1 MSATI
6 ELLFM
11 IASLIMIGVIFISV
25 YSFRKQRGIRYLLGL
40 IVCRFVYAAGVILA
54 NSVHALS
61 EKLFFHN
68 VFQTALNLMVPFF
81 ILFVMEWT
89 FPDRPIRIRWKI
101 GLLAAF
107 ALWSTQMWLDPK
119 LHWIYRSIEIVDG
132 HLATTRTAYSMS
144 FTLFCFLLLAG
155 SLYVLFQYMRN
166 IRSDLRKP
174 GMWVLFLASFSF
186 VLEIVKFVHPQW
198 SSWLL
203 PLTVYC
209 GFIGSL
215 MLIIILRFKFFSLVP
230 FARNIVLDTLQES
243 IVVANASGKVIDSNK
258 QSSLWFERLG
268 YSSVAERNISE
279 LLAFWPDW
287 LALCQTMRQ
296 GSVEIEAVM
305 DGERRWYRVNV
316 YPLHTLRMQG
326 QGSISL
332 IVDIT
337 EKQRD
342 LEQIAQL
349 NQLKD
354 QLIAIVS
361 HDIRGPLALQFQ
373 LIALLEED
381 RDGFGADHQEI
392 IAQLGGQIR
401 NTLDMSTNLLEWFR
415 SQREDMALRPRELEL
430 IEVVEDCIHL
440 LHIHSGAKQID
451 VSHSVDPGIWVHVD
465 REALGLIMR
474 NLLSNAIKFTAPGGS
489 VHVAAEQSGGL
500 VIVSVRDNGIGMS
513 QEQVRRL
520 FEDGQLGSLEGTS
533 GEKGAG
539 LGLLVTRQFL
549 LRSEG
554 SLTVESKAGE
564 GSLFKFTMR
573 GGTPA

>member
-11 IASLIMIGVIFISV
+11 IASLIMIGIIFISV
-25 YSFRKQRGIRYLLGL
+25 YSFRRQRGIRYLLGL
-40 IVCRFVYAAGVILA
+40 IVCRFVYASGVILA
-54 NSVHALS
+54 NSVHALT

-81 ILFVMEWT
+81 ILFVLEWIY
-89 FPDRPIRIRWKI
+89 PDKPIKTRWKI
-101 GLLAAF
+101 GLLAGF

-119 LHWIYRSIEIVDG
+119 LHWIYRSIELVDG
-132 HLATTRTAYSMS
+132 QLAITRTAYSMS

-155 SLYVLFQYMRN
+155 SLFALFQYMRN

-174 GMWVLFLASFSF
+174 GMWVLFLSSFSF
-186 VLEIVKFVHPQW
+186 VLEIVKFANPQW

-209 GFIGSL
+209 GFLGSL
-215 MLIIILRFKFFSLVP
+215 MLIIILRSKFFSLVP
-230 FARNIVLDTLQES
+230 FARNLVLDTLQES

-258 QSSLWFERLG
+258 QSSLWFDQLG
-268 YSSVAERNISE
+268 YSSIAERNISD

-287 LALCQTMRQ
+287 LALCKSMQQ
-296 GSVEIEAVM
+296 GSVEIEAVV
-305 DGERRWYRVNV
+305 DGERKRYRVNV
-316 YPLHTLRMQG
+316 YPLHTLRMKG

-373 LIALLEED
+373 LIELLEED
-381 RDGFGADHQEI
+381 RDGFQADHQEI

-401 NTLDMSTNLLEWFR
+401 NTLGMSTNLLEWFR

-440 LHIHSGAKQID
+440 LHIYSGAKQID
-451 VSHSVDPGIWVHVD
+451 VTHSVDSGIRVYAD
-465 REALGLIMR
+465 REALGLILR
-474 NLLSNAIKFTAPGGS
+474 NLLSNAIKFTGSGGA
-489 VHVAAEQSGGL
+489 VHVGAEQSGGT

-520 FEDGQLGSLEGTS
+520 LEDKQLGSLEGTS
-533 GEKGAG
+533 GETGAG
-539 LGLLVTRQFL
+539 LGLLVTRQFI

-554 SLTVESKAGE
+554 NLTVESRAGE

-573 GGTPA
+573 GGTPL